1 MCDECYSFG
10 CSAVFL
16 IGGHSK
22 EIRPAAMFVDSGDIL
37 VLSGESRL
45 SYHAVPRV
53 MSDAERQSSC
63 RVVTRVNNGSD
74 STPIAGNATIIPE
87 RKKYSTAG
95 GFMNEELHCHCDQT
109 SGLDPECFAANR
121 EHTFPQQ
128 HYCESCLSAL
138 MLELNTNINQ
148 VFETLSWTQFQLFL
162 SKRRINLNVR
172 QVFL

>member
-22 EIRPAAMFVDSGDIL
+22 GIRPVAMFVDSGDIL

-45 SYHAVPRV
+45 SYHAVPRI
-53 MSDAERQSSC
+53 MSDAERLSSC
-63 RVVTRVNNGSD
+63 RVVTRDNNGSD
-74 STPIAGNATIIPE
+74 CTPIASNATLVPE
-87 RKKYSTAG
+87 RTKHSTAG
-95 GFMNEELHCHCDQT
+95 GVLNEEKELHCYCDQT
-109 SGLDPECFAANR
+109 SGLNQECFAKK
-121 EHTFPQQ
+121 HTFPQQ
-128 HYCESCLSAL
+128 HYCDNCLSAL
-138 MLELNTNINQ
+138 MLELNTNMNQ
-148 VFETLSWTQFQLFL
+148 VLETLSWTQFQLFL